1 MPDLENTATCSL
13 SAGLLIL
20 CKKESVFFMRKA
32 LSDLMRLLPQ
42 NIDGAI
48 ISYDLNRR
56 YFTGMKSSAGTL
68 LVTRREAQVIVDFRY
83 IEKARETVRDINVIL
98 QSDDIYGQILQFFKK
113 QSAKTIG
120 IEAENLTI
128 ADFKRYQEWLSEL
141 QIWDGNEL
149 GRLIDRL
156 RSVKTEEEVSLIEQA
171 QAITD
176 QTFSHI
182 LGVIR
187 LGITERE
194 IAIEMEYTMHKL
206 GADGTAF
213 DTIVVSGENSSLPH
227 GVPSDKKIQPG
238 DFITMDFGASFLG
251 YCSDMTR
258 TVAVG
263 KISEEQKRVYD
274 TVLTAQKMAI
284 ESISESKIYS
294 DVDKVARDYI
304 DQQGYAGCFGHGLGH
319 SLGLF
324 IHEEPRFSPSC
335 REAIG
340 ENIIMKVEPGVYLPG
355 KFGVRI
361 EDMVL
366 IGKDFVRDLT
376 KSEKK
381 LITL

>member
-1 MPDLENTATCSL
+1 MC
-13 SAGLLIL
+13 I
-20 CKKESVFFMRKA
+20 
-32 LSDLMRLLPQ
+32 
-42 NIDGAI
+42 
-48 ISYDLNRR
+48 
-56 YFTGMKSSAGTL
+56 
-68 LVTRREAQVIVDFRY
+68 
-83 IEKARETVRDINVIL
+83 RD
-98 QSDDIYGQILQFFKK
+98 
-113 QSAKTIG
+113 
-120 IEAENLTI
+120 
-128 ADFKRYQEWLSEL
+128 R
-141 QIWDGNEL
+141 
-149 GRLIDRL
+149 
-156 RSVKTEEEVSLIEQA
+156 
-171 QAITD
+171 
-176 QTFSHI
+176 
-182 LGVIR
+182 
-187 LGITERE
+187 
-194 IAIEMEYTMHKL
+194 EYTMHKL

-340 ENIIMKVEPGVYLPG
+340 ENIIMTVEPGVYLPG